1 MMENEQI
8 PLSPDAG
15 DIVVFSV
22 SRDTACA
29 ECGRELFRGSMI
41 MLNKERNPLCLT
53 CADLDHLEYLSRRN
67 ATLTRR
73 ASKHSRLRAVVVKW
87 STTRKRYERQGVLV
101 DPEAVQKAE
110 AECFEDAE
118 WRERQRDRRRT
129 REAEIDHRFVAEF
142 ARQIRMHF
150 PGSPA
155 AEAKEIAEHAC
166 RKYSGRVGRSA
177 AAKEFDPTAIRL
189 AVMASVPHRFTN
201 YDELLLGGY
210 DRYEARAMVRP
221 EVDALLENWSTGR
234 RSGEP
239 PQRGTSGG

>member
-1 MMENEQI
+1 MMESEQI
-8 PLSPDAG
+8 PPSPDAG
-15 DIVVFSV
+15 DMVVFSV
-22 SRDTACA
+22 RRDTACA

-53 CADLDHLEYLSRRN
+53 CADLDHLEYLSRGN

-73 ASKHSRLRAVVVKW
+73 ASKHSRLRAVVVEW

-101 DPEAVQKAE
+101 EPEAIQKAE

-189 AVMASVPHRFTN
+189 AVMASVRHRFTN

-210 DRYEARAMVRP
+210 DRHEARAMVRP